1 MQLEMRKVRLDSTD
15 VKRIYF
21 DAFPK
26 KERMPF
32 PMMVAMSKLWHTQFW
47 GFYDGDALCGFVY
60 LASSRK
66 IVFIMFLRCAGAFG
80 GKGTAVPFC
89 GK

>member
-47 GFYDGDALCGFVY
+47 GFYYADLFIWRAAGKSCLLC
-60 LASSRK
+60 
-66 IVFIMFLRCAGAFG
+66 FLRCAGAFG